1 MVLKDNP
8 RGNWLFPQYIPI
20 NLQILHN
27 MKLCFLDLRFIYLSL
42 KELSSRITSLLI
54 VLSFLYIWAK
64 DSQFTPILSL
74 L

>member
-1 MVLKDNP
+1 MVLKDNT
-8 RGNWLFPQYIPI
+8 RGNWLFPQYNPI
-20 NLQILHN
+20 NLQIIHN

-42 KELSSRITSLLI
+42 KELSSRIISLLI

-64 DSQFTPILSL
+64 NSQFTPILSL